1 MADSIKRVGLTGGI
15 GSGKSTVARML
26 RQQGAVVVDADA
38 IARELMTPGSPVLDD
53 VAEAFGPDVLDASGA
68 LDRAGLARIVFG
80 DDEARERL
88 NGIVHPAVRAE
99 SQRLVDEA
107 ASAPDF
113 AGVIVQDIPLL
124 VETGQGGDFD
134 AVIVVEAPEDLRVD
148 RLVSSRGMAEEDA
161 RARIRAQATDD
172 QRRAVATWIIDNS
185 GEPEATAAQ
194 VETIWSDL
202 TEE

>member
-172 QRRAVATWIIDNS
+172 QRRAVATRIIDNS

>member
-134 AVIVVEAPEDLRVD
+134 AVIVVEAPEDLRVE

-172 QRRAVATWIIDNS
+172 QRRAVATRIIDNS

>member
-38 IARELMTPGSPVLDD
+38 IARELMAPGSPVLDD

-99 SQRLVDEA
+99 SQRLVDGA

-172 QRRAVATWIIDNS
+172 QRRAVATRIIDNS